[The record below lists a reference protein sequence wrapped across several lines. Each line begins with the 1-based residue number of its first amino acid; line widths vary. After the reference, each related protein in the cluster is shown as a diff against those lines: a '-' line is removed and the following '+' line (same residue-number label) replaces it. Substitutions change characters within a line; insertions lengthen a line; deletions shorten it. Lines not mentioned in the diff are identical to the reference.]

1 MIGEQTE
8 RALWSA
14 FPRAARARRLD
25 GLHNHPASLSRLCE
39 QGEVHAVC
47 AKGVAQGKYLHEQS

>member
-25 GLHNHPASLSRLCE
+25 PASLSRLCE

-47 AKGVAQGKYLHEQS
+47 AKGVAQGKILHEQS